1 MQTSVNLNRCQA
13 WPRHHQ
19 NSESRTLTVTRVSGR
34 WSVSGVSA
42 LSLSLCGFIMA
53 WLVSLTWNLNKVEL
67 EVPSFLPVNLT
78 RPAETINADHNPS
91 GSDPSRPTA
100 VFKLGASLP
109 VPGEVSVGPPG
120 HPGRSSSSTVTV
132 VLTAGPS
139 LGTGKLLVAGPA
151 PPAGTPLS
159 HGHCRGTVGA
169 ADGPCRTITGTRQA
183 EATGSDSG
191 CTDSL
196 RLAVWH

>member
-1 MQTSVNLNRCQA
+1 MEPGDAPQSICHTNLI
-13 WPRHHQ
+13 
-19 NSESRTLTVTRVSGR
+19 SGR
-34 WSVSGVSA
+34 WSQWSVSGVSA

-53 WLVSLTWNLNKVEL
+53 WLVSLTWNLNKVGL

-120 HPGRSSSSTVTV
+120 HRSSYRDSSTHRRAV
-132 VLTAGPS
+132 
-139 LGTGKLLVAGPA
+139 PA
-151 PPAGTPLS
+151 S
-159 HGHCRGTVGA
+159 H
-169 ADGPCRTITGTRQA
+169 
-183 EATGSDSG
+183 
-191 CTDSL
+191 
-196 RLAVWH
+196 